1 MIDDKLAR
9 LRTHRHNIDR
19 YRRLLKTRLTELERD
34 YIERRLSEEQSALDR
49 LAASTFPL
57 TFRAPGHQYPGH
69 QYPGNQAPGPE
80 APMSSV
86 AWHARSAES
95 RAARRPDGAASE

>member
-57 TFRAPGHQYPGH
+57 TFRAPGYQYPGH
-69 QYPGNQAPGPE
+69 QTPGPE

-86 AWHARSAES
+86 AWHARSGES

>member
-1 MIDDKLAR
+1 MTKMIDDKLAR
-9 LRTHRHNIDR
+9 LRTHRNNIDR
-19 YRRLLKTRLTELERD
+19 YRRLLKTRLTQLERD
-34 YIERRLSEEQSALDR
+34 YIDRRLSEEQSALDT

-69 QYPGNQAPGPE
+69 PAVGPE

-86 AWHARSAES
+86 A
-95 RAARRPDGAASE
+95 

>member
-1 MIDDKLAR
+1 MTKMIDDKLAR

-57 TFRAPGHQYPGH
+57 TFRAPGYQYPGR
-69 QYPGNQAPGPE
+69 QAPGPE

-86 AWHARSAES
+86 AWHARSGES

>member
-57 TFRAPGHQYPGH
+57 TFRAPGYQYPGR
-69 QYPGNQAPGPE
+69 QAPGPE

-86 AWHARSAES
+86 AWHARSGES